1 MLHELHVILSCLV
14 HVFQKVPNYIRIKET
29 VLQLSCMQDVGHS
42 ILESYSRVLESL
54 AFNLMAR
61 IEDLLYVDDAT
72 RRRAAE
78 ESAAMLDQQGFFNA
92 QSPQNQVACASNFDR
107 NKSLPFLPKAFS
119 LDIVEESP
127 KRTAQ
132 SIGHTV
138 LSSPRAEKH
147 KALSF

>member
-1 MLHELHVILSCLV
+1 M
-14 HVFQKVPNYIRIKET
+14 FQKVPTYIRIKET
-29 VLQLSCMQDVGHS
+29 ELQLSCSCMQDVGHA

-61 IEDLLYVDDAT
+61 IEDLLYVDHAT

-78 ESAAMLDQQGFFNA
+78 ETAAMLDQQGFLNA
-92 QSPQNQVACASNFDR
+92 QSLQNQVPCTSKFAR
-107 NKSLPFLPKAFS
+107 HKSLPFSSKSFS
-119 LDIVEESP
+119 SSDIVSESP
-127 KRTAQ
+127 ERIAQ
-132 SIGHTV
+132 STGHTV

>member
-1 MLHELHVILSCLV
+1 ML
-14 HVFQKVPNYIRIKET
+14 QKVPNYIRIKET
-29 VLQLSCMQDVGHS
+29 ELQLSCSCMQDVGHS

-92 QSPQNQVACASNFDR
+92 QSLQNQVPCASNFAR
-107 NKSLPFLPKAFS
+107 KKSLPFSSKAFTS
-119 LDIVEESP
+119 LDIVAESP
-127 KRTAQ
+127 ERTAH